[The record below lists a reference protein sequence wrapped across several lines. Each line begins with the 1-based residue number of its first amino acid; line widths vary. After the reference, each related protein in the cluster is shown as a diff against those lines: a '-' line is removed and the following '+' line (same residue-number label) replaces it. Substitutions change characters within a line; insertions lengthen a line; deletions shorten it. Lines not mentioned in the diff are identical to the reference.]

1 MAKNTSNIHKC
12 PQCGSKNIDVEV
24 FGDELTIIFCDD
36 CEETTEIKAKGA
48 KKKGSRREE
57 AHEDDDDV
65 ETGWE
70 DDEVAEYADDD
81 EGDYDGDDEWRD
93 N

>member
-36 CEETTEIKAKGA
+36 CEETTEIRAKGS
-48 KKKGSRREE
+48 KRKGGRRSENVDDYEDVAASWNEE
-57 AHEDDDDV
+57 ESDLD
-65 ETGWE
+65 T
-70 DDEVAEYADDD
+70 EYDR
-81 EGDYDGDDEWRD
+81 DEWQE